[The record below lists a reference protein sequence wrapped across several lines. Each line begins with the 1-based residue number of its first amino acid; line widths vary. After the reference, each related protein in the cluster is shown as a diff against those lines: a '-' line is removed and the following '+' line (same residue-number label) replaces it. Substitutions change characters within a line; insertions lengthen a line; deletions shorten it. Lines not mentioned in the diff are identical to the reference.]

1 MGPILASLRDPAT
14 VSLPNFARES
24 VSASLKVPEGAD
36 LDRARVVVIQH
47 HKSECS
53 WLFRPL
59 WHDLSLSHGTL
70 SHDEQIHLVP
80 QALRP

>member
-1 MGPILASLRDPAT
+1 MGPISASLRAPAT

-47 HKSECS
+47 KSEYS
-53 WLFRPL
+53 GLFRPL
-59 WHDLSLSHGTL
+59 WHDLSVSHGTL
-70 SHDEQIHLVP
+70 SHDEQIHIVP